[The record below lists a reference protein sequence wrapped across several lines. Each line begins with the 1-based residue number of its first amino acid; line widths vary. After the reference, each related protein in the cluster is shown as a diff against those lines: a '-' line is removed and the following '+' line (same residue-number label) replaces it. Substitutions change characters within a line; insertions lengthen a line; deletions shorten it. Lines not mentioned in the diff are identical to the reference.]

1 MKTIILSA
9 LAGASLIF
17 PISALNLAPRSASP
31 RVVQLAT
38 TRKSVHP
45 LEHDRRRLSRRDG
58 TVSVTLDNEETL
70 YFADCTLGTPAQ
82 SLRLHIDTGS
92 SDLWVNSPNSTF
104 CESAR
109 NACAGGTYDSSSSS
123 SYKYVNSDFNISYVD
138 GTGAV
143 GDYVSDTLTIGS
155 ISLTD
160 FQFGV
165 GFESSSQEGVLGI
178 GYVTNE
184 VQVNRA
190 GGASYPNL
198 PQALTQGGLIS
209 ANAYSLW
216 LNDLDASTGNILFG
230 GVNKDKYNGDLA
242 TVPIIKEF
250 NAYYEFIIA
259 LTGVTIS
266 DGSSSTS
273 FDSST
278 SLPTAALLDSGS
290 SLVYLPNDITE
301 DIYNSVGATYDS
313 QSGVAY
319 VDCTLANNA
328 STLDFDFSGQTI
340 QVPYNE
346 LVLDVGSSDGNQ
358 LTFSNGVPA
367 CVFGIAPAQGSEPVL
382 GDTFLRSAYVVYD
395 LENNEI
401 SLAQTN
407 FNSTTDDIVE
417 ITQSSGVPGAT
428 DVASPV
434 TTVAAETG
442 GARIGSPT
450 STSSPTDVSSAAS
463 AELVNLGVMGAALGV
478 VFVCFAML

>member
-1 MKTIILSA
+1 MRSLFLTA
-9 LAGASLIF
+9 LAGASIVSCV
-17 PISALNLAPRSASP
+17 SAIKLAPRSASP
-31 RVVQLAT
+31 RVIQLAT
-38 TRKSVHP
+38 SRKEVHP
-45 LEHDRRRLSRRDG
+45 IEHDRGRLSRRDG
-58 TVSVTLDNEETL
+58 SITVTLDNEETL

-92 SDLWVNSPNSTF
+92 SDLWVNSANSTF
-104 CESAR
+104 CESAKD
-109 NACAGGTYDSSSSS
+109 ACAGGTYDTSSSS
-123 SYKYVNSDFNISYVD
+123 SYKFVNSDFNISYVD

-143 GDYVSDTLTIGS
+143 GDYVADTLTIGS

-165 GFESSSQEGVLGI
+165 GFQSSSAEGVLGI
-178 GYVTNE
+178 GYVSNE

-190 GGASYPNL
+190 DGASYPNL
-198 PQALTQGGLIS
+198 PQALQQTGLIS
-209 ANAYSLW
+209 MNAYSLW

-230 GVNKDKYNGDLA
+230 GVNKDKYTGELA
-242 TVPIIKEF
+242 TVPIIKEY

-259 LTGVTIS
+259 LTGVKIS
-266 DGSSSTS
+266 DGSSSMS
-273 FDSST
+273 LDSSA

-313 QSGVAY
+313 ESGVAY
-319 VDCTLANNA
+319 VDCSLANNA

-346 LVLDVGSSDGNQ
+346 LVLDVGSSDGGQ
-358 LTFSNGVPA
+358 LTFQNGQAA

-382 GDTFLRSAYVVYD
+382 GDTFLRSAYIVYD
-395 LENNEI
+395 LDSNTI

-417 ITQSSGVPGAT
+417 ITQSGGIPGAS

-450 STSSPTDVSSAAS
+450 STSTSIANAAS
-463 AELVNLGVMGAALGV
+463 PEMVNVGVMGAALSV
-478 VFVCFAML
+478 VGAIFAFL